1 MAIFSFNDSNG
12 KSFDIKGPAGLTLEQ
27 AKQIFDKQSSSGSL
41 VGLKP
46 GSVLSAATQAQAG
59 LAAAQAQLGQ
69 ALSGITGAL
78 GGGIASSVGE
88 VGKLA
93 NNALGSVNNALGSVN
108 NALGSVN
115 SIASKATAAVN
126 SALSAPSSG
135 IGGIDVAKY
144 AKQATALVPIGS
156 INVPQMTGVLAQAK
170 SLVGQASDKLTNNKG
185 VGSFGLDVKQL
196 ETAGILKPGTSK
208 FVAAGSK
215 ALSSVLKSPSVFT
228 GKGGITDA
236 KSLLSSS
243 SSQEKIQQGL
253 MAQGTAGLKSIGIP
267 MDKLDASKA
276 AGLALN
282 AAKSL
287 PNTEALIKGLPLP
300 PDIKSKM
307 TEAVAL
313 GSFAVKLSDKLP
325 NVFKEQEAPV
335 PAADTANRDTLDAA
349 ASRVVGNEKIP
360 TPNYG
365 AKPMDVPGE
374 VAEIT
379 DAYSEAISTVVGTT
393 ADLVDLKNEL
403 TRLNKQ
409 DSVSRAEFDVLNATY
424 IKIKDT
430 YNSVGLKIVLAARAL
445 RESKS
450 SKAQLETNSVIAN
463 FNTFSSKLVEELSAV
478 QKLLKQIEAKIA
490 E

>member
-1 MAIFSFNDSNG
+1 MSTFIFKNIKGETFE
-12 KSFDIKGPAGLTLEQ
+12 IKGPAGMTQ
-27 AKQIFDKQSSSGSL
+27 AQANEIFQKQNNSGSL
-41 VGLKP
+41 VGLTP
-46 GSVLSAATQAQAG
+46 GSVLSAATQAKAG

-69 ALSGITGAL
+69 TLSGITGAL

-93 NNALGSVNNALGSVN
+93 NNALS
-108 NALGSVN
+108 SVN
-115 SIASKATAAVN
+115 SIAGKATSAIN
-126 SALSAPSSG
+126 SALSIPTSG
-135 IGGIDVAKY
+135 VAGINVAKY
-144 AKQATALVPIGS
+144 AKQATALVPIANIS
-156 INVPQMTGVLAQAK
+156 VPQMTGVLAQAK
-170 SLVGQASDKLTNNKG
+170 GLVGQASNKLTNNKG
-185 VGSFGLDVKQL
+185 VGSFGLDIKQL
-196 ETAGILKPGTSK
+196 ENAGILKPGTSK
-208 FVAAGSK
+208 FVDAGSK
-215 ALSSVLKSPSVFT
+215 AISSVLKSPSVFT
-228 GKGGITDA
+228 GKDGITDA

-243 SSQEKIQQGL
+243 ASQEKIQQGL
-253 MAQGTAGLKSIGIP
+253 MARGSAALKSIGVP
-267 MDKLDASKA
+267 MDKLGAANA

-307 TEAVAL
+307 TSAVAL

-335 PAADTANRDTLDAA
+335 PAADTTNRATLDAA

-365 AKPMDVPGE
+365 AKPVDVPGE
-374 VAEIT
+374 VEEIT
-379 DAYSEAISTVVGTT
+379 DAYGEAVSTVVGTT

-409 DSVSRAEFDVLNATY
+409 DTVSREEFDAVNAVY
-424 IKIKDT
+424 FKIKDT
-430 YNSVGLKIVLAARAL
+430 YNSIGLRIVRAARGI

-463 FNTFSSKLVEELSAV
+463 FNTFSSKLAEELSAV